1 MALRAPLFGAGTE
14 GGMDR
19 TRGRYR
25 MSSRLT
31 IGALSLMAA
40 ALALTPPIMRQL
52 DAQSQAGELV
62 IRGGQVFTGDRLITA
77 DLRLRNG
84 QIAEIGPKLAVPQ
97 GAQEVNASGLIALPG
112 GVDPHVHVAGNWADD
127 YTSGS
132 AAALA
137 GGITTIANFV
147 PQRPDENPGV
157 ALDAAEK
164 LIREQSIADVMLHT
178 TIGDPATFTAAWFS
192 ALSDRGQ
199 PSIKIYTY
207 RPVFDQNAAGFLRLF
222 KAAGAAG
229 VLPMI
234 HAEDGPIL
242 TTTAEQMIAEGR
254 GSLRYFADARPP
266 LAEEVA
272 TQRAVAM
279 SEATGVPIYLVHVSS
294 TRALRVAQDAQR
306 RGVAVFVETRPIY
319 LHLTRDSYEGPDGPI
334 YVSHPPLRE
343 KSDQD
348 SLWAGLADGTI
359 HTLASDHAPLS
370 RERKMDPTQTVAR
383 QSPGMEN
390 IQVMLP
396 MAYSEG
402 VRTRRID
409 LKRFVAASSTNA
421 AKLFGLYPRKGTI
434 AVGSDADVVLWDPNA
449 RRTIRDEDI
458 LSGSR
463 FSVFVGRAV
472 TGWPR
477 MTIRRGEIVYADGK
491 VTGRAGTGQ
500 LLRRARFQ
508 KPTL

>member
-1 MALRAPLFGAGTE
+1 VRT
-14 GGMDR
+14 GGR
-19 TRGRYR
+19 QAILG
-25 MSSRLT
+25 LW
-31 IGALSLMAA
+31 L
-40 ALALTPPIMRQL
+40 ALACLTLAPDGATQL
-52 DAQSQAGELV
+52 DAQPQAGELV
-62 IRGGQVFTGDRLITA
+62 IRGGQVFTGERLVTA
-77 DLRLRNG
+77 DLRIRNG
-84 QIAEIGPKLAVPQ
+84 QIAEIGPKLPVPQ
-97 GAQEVNASGLIALPG
+97 GAQEVDAKGLIALPG

-147 PQRPDENPGV
+147 PQRPDEGAGV

-178 TIGDPATFTAAWFS
+178 TIGDPATFTAPWFS
-192 ALSDRGQ
+192 ALADRGQ

-207 RPVFDQNAAGFLRLF
+207 RPVFDQNAPGFLRLF

-234 HAEDGPIL
+234 HCEDGAIL

-254 GSLRYFADARPP
+254 GSLRYFADARPA

-279 SEATGVPIYLVHVSS
+279 SEATGVPIYIVHVSS

-319 LHLTRDSYEGPDGPI
+319 LHLTSDRYEGPDGPI

-343 KSDQD
+343 KTDQD
-348 SLWAGLADGTI
+348 ALWKGLADGTI
-359 HTLASDHAPLS
+359 HVLASDHAPLS

-390 IQVMLP
+390 LQVMLP
-396 MAYSEG
+396 MFYSEG
-402 VRTRRID
+402 VKSRRID

-449 RRTIRDEDI
+449 RRPIRDEDI
-458 LSGSR
+458 LSGTR
-463 FSVFVGRAV
+463 FSVYAGRDV
-472 TGWPR
+472 TGWPT

-491 VTGRAGTGQ
+491 VTGRAGSGQ
-500 LLRRARFQ
+500 LLRRARWQ
-508 KPTL
+508 KPAL